1 MDKNAF
7 GKGAGIGGIIAVIVT
22 VLCQVLHNGGVP

>member
-1 MDKNAF
+1 MDKKSF
-7 GKGAGIGGIIAVIVT
+7 GSGAGIGGVIALIVT